1 MGRATRDNI
10 LMTILGI
17 AFFTDI
23 VAINMFPPDIG
34 ELIVV
39 GWMVF
44 GIGVLFY
51 VMSVLTLRRKGVSK
65 IVDTGIYGIVRH
77 PMYLGAM
84 MMFFSHILLG
94 QNWIAAIGS
103 IVAIVCCY
111 MIILSGD
118 QRNFEKFGDDYK
130 RYMQKV
136 PRMNFLLGIIRLL
149 RRKREKVN
157 RWEVNHVTH
166 TRF

>member
-1 MGRATRDNI
+1 MRRATRDNI
-10 LMTILGI
+10 LVIILGI
-17 AFFTDI
+17 AFFIDI
-23 VAINMFPPDIG
+23 VAINMFLPAIG
-34 ELIVV
+34 ELVAI

-44 GIGVLFY
+44 GIGALFY

-77 PMYLGAM
+77 PVYLGAM

-118 QRNFEKFGDDYK
+118 QRNIEKFGDDYK
-130 RYMQKV
+130 RYMEKV
-136 PRMNFLLGIIRLL
+136 PRINLLLGIIRLL
-149 RRKREKVN
+149 RGIDRCGLDSS
-157 RWEVNHVTH
+157 
-166 TRF
+166 

>member
-1 MGRATRDNI
+1 MVVSVRRATRDDI
-10 LMTILGI
+10 LMIILGI

-23 VAINMFPPDIG
+23 VAINMFLPAIR

-51 VMSVLTLRRKGVSK
+51 VMSVLTLAC
-65 IVDTGIYGIVRH
+65 INTD
-77 PMYLGAM
+77 MYLGAM
-84 MMFFSHILLG
+84 TMFFSHILLG

-118 QRNFEKFGDDYK
+118 QRNIEKFGDNYK

-136 PRMNFLLGIIRLL
+136 PRMNLFLGISRLL
-149 RRKREKVN
+149 RRRRKHSQEENANSMRDEDV
-157 RWEVNHVTH
+157 E
-166 TRF
+166 